1 MKDQQYIEGLIASS
15 HRSEVAFPEAE
26 YHERVRKVRE
36 EMEAEGLDALLITY
50 PCNLYYVSG
59 YYTFGVGNHACLV
72 LPLDG
77 DAALQVTSMEIA
89 AGVVNSWVKN
99 IFSADWR
106 GQDNAGEQLAQ
117 LIKEMGLESGR
128 LGIEPSRPGLLPPV
142 LQSLMASLPLAPLV
156 DASDLVARVRL
167 VKSTMELD
175 FLRKAAGYTR
185 AAINASLEVIRP
197 GILDNDVARVGYD
210 AMIAAGSEFMSV
222 QPIVSSGIRTSYGH
236 TTYRRIPLEVGDN
249 VFLEYGGAHQ
259 RYTAPMMRT
268 AVIGEPS
275 DEVRRVAEAV
285 KDTVST
291 IIQEAKPGRT
301 GHDVAMAAK
310 MVYARVSDET
320 YFGGTYGYNVGIG
333 FPPTWSEALTW
344 FAEGVEQ
351 ELLPG
356 MTFHMPITYRAPGR
370 FGVGMSET
378 IAITED
384 GCESLTEQERDLYVV
399 RA

>member
-26 YHERVRKVRE
+26 YHERVRKVRK
-36 EMEAEGLDALLITY
+36 EMEVEGLDALLVTY
-50 PCNLYYVSG
+50 PCNLYYVGG

-99 IFSADWR
+99 ILSADWR

-117 LIKEMGLESGR
+117 LIREMGLESGR

-142 LQSLMASLPLAPLV
+142 LQSLKASLPLAPLV

-167 VKSTMELD
+167 VKSPMELD

-310 MVYARVSDET
+310 KVYARVSDET

-378 IAITED
+378 ITITED

>member
-15 HRSEVAFPEAE
+15 HRNEVAFPEAE
-26 YHERVRKVRE
+26 YHERVRKVRK

-99 IFSADWR
+99 ILSADWR
-106 GQDNAGEQLAQ
+106 GQDNAGEQLSQ
-117 LIKEMGLESGR
+117 LIREMGLESGR

-142 LQSLMASLPLAPLV
+142 LQSLKASLPLAPLV

-167 VKSTMELD
+167 VKSPMELD

-310 MVYARVSDET
+310 KVYARVSDET
-320 YFGGTYGYNVGIG
+320 YFGRTYGYNVGIG

-378 IAITED
+378 IAVTED

-399 RA
+399 RV